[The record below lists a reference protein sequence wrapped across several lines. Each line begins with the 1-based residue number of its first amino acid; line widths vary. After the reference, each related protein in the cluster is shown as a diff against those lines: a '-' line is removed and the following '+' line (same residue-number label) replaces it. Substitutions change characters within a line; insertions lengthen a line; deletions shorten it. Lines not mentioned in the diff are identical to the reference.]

1 MSKVGG
7 IELALTAQDFQF
19 AELALSARFSSGQ
32 TGVLQGSLILKLENS
47 VFFGE

>member
-19 AELALSARFSSGQ
+19 ATLAPSAQVCKATIEL
-32 TGVLQGSLILKLENS
+32 
-47 VFFGE
+47 